1 MRNKLLALA
10 LALAL
15 AVALASSAPA
25 LAIVYG
31 EEDTDNTYNY
41 VGAMIVKVPD
51 LGYRQIC
58 SGTLISSTVFLTAAH
73 CTAFAEDQGWKA
85 YVSFEPVFDSDNVDT
100 SKLIAGTMH
109 THPEF
114 GSGGNNDPHDIA
126 VIVLSKKIKGIE
138 PAKLPT
144 AGLLDELNAKNGLDG
159 QKFLAVGY
167 GVVEPEIGPGGLTF
181 FGNGTRRFALSE
193 FHALNDS
200 WLRLS
205 QNQATEDGGTCYGDS
220 GGPNFLG
227 TSKTIAG
234 ITVTG
239 DVPCLATGDT
249 YRVDTAS
256 ARAFLGQFV
265 KLP

>member
-10 LALAL
+10 LAVTLAL
-15 AVALASSAPA
+15 AASLPA

-31 EEDTDNTYNY
+31 EEDTANVYDY
-41 VGAMIVKVPD
+41 VGAMIVFVPD
-51 LGYRQIC
+51 LGFRQVC
-58 SGTLISSTVFLTAAH
+58 SGTLISRTVFLTAAH
-73 CTAFAEDQGWKA
+73 CTAFAEEQGWSA
-85 YVSFEPVFDSDNVDT
+85 YVTFEPVFDADNVDPG
-100 SKLIAGTMH
+100 KLIAGTMH
-109 THPEF
+109 THPQF
-114 GSGGNNDPHDIA
+114 GSGGNDDPHDIA
-126 VIVLSKKIKGIE
+126 VIVLSKAVKKIE
-138 PAKLPT
+138 PASLPIED
-144 AGLLDELNAKNGLDG
+144 LLGALNVKNGLDG

-193 FHALNDS
+193 FNALNAH

-205 QNQATEDGGTCYGDS
+205 QNQATDDGGTCYGDS

-227 TSKTIAG
+227 TSKTIAA

-239 DVPCLATGDT
+239 DVPCLATNDT
-249 YRVDTAS
+249 YRVDTPS

-265 KLP
+265 TLP